1 MNYFNDSSSL
11 HLNTQASI
19 LVQVPAN
26 QDVML
31 QMKDTW
37 NHFVITGQ
45 CWALLIGLVIGYLL
59 RTFTKFG

>member
-1 MNYFNDSSSL
+1 MNYFNHSSSVY
-11 HLNTQASI
+11 LNTKTSL
-19 LVQVPAN
+19 LVEIPAN

-31 QMKDTW
+31 QMKNTW
-37 NHFVITGQ
+37 NHFVLTGQ